1 DWIAILSAILGA
13 FMAILDIQIINS
25 SLKDIQG
32 ALSATIE
39 EGSWISTSYL
49 VAEII
54 IIPLAAWLAMVMS
67 PRRFAVAISITFVI
81 ASLLCSMAW
90 NLESM
95 IVFRVLQ
102 GLAGG
107 ALSPFAFSLALTKL
121 PLGIRPKRRAA
132 SSITATFAPSSR
144 PTSGG
149 WPTGACGR
157 ERTLP

>member
-1 DWIAILSAILGA
+1 T
-13 FMAILDIQIINS
+13 INS

-54 IIPLAAWLAMVMS
+54 IIPLAAWLAMVLS
-67 PRRFAVAISITFVI
+67 PRRFAVSISVLFVI

-90 NLESM
+90 ELQGM
-95 IVFRVLQ
+95 IGFRVLQ

-107 ALSPFAFSLALTKL
+107 ALRPFAVSLVLTKL
-121 PLGIRPKRRAA
+121 PLDIRP
-132 SSITATFAPSSR
+132 
-144 PTSGG
+144 
-149 WPTGACGR
+149 
-157 ERTLP
+157 